1 MLENLHLVFSN
12 EPEFDEMARLLS
24 EEGFLVTGRDYNL
37 EQFHAAVKSR
47 QVKSKLAFLYG
58 PQVAISDQEYLRL
71 VEEIRILEPS
81 LRMVFVFSDLYESR
95 NVITGLVELGVYD
108 IHVREEFGIEDAVDW
123 LTKKRSIAYAR
134 MLLAGRVDAEEGV
147 EEESEAFQTQ
157 IETPL
162 PEVKSE
168 VKEKKVER
176 KRNTGRK
183 FKKRLPR
190 FPSLKIPSIKVPSVK
205 IRWPKMKIPKKEKKE
220 RIAEFK
226 ERTYEVSYNTGK
238 TVDEIF
244 GFKPNTTPN
253 SSFNISNAIIKPV
266 NRNQS
271 RIIGFFSGT
280 KGSVG
285 KTTLST
291 NAAALLQRK
300 GEKTLLID
308 ADLGSMGATM
318 VAFGE
323 DRILPEISN
332 ALGGVMVDK
341 DIRVER
347 FVDDYENIVI
357 DFGNLINDETLR
369 VLQKCDTLFLVAV
382 PESLSVAIMKR
393 FLEKEGRGLENEIH
407 LIVNRY
413 KVGEGLEPWE
423 VGRRLGLPLTAIVPE
438 DLETIEK
445 AIKKRTAAV
454 FIKENKIAA
463 PLEEAL
469 RKTQKINEGV
479 NV

>member
-1 MLENLHLVFSN
+1 MENLHLVFSN

-24 EEGFLVTGRDYNL
+24 EEGFLVIGRDYNL

-58 PQVAISDQEYLRL
+58 PQVSISDQEYLRL
-71 VEEIRILEPS
+71 IEEIRILEPS

-123 LTKKRSIAYAR
+123 LIKKRSIAYAR
-134 MLLAGRVDAEEGV
+134 MMLAGRLDAEEEV
-147 EEESEAFQTQ
+147 EEESENFQMQ
-157 IETPL
+157 IEPPL

-168 VKEKKVER
+168 VKERKIER
-176 KRNTGRK
+176 KRVTESDP
-183 FKKRLPR
+183 KKRLLR
-190 FPSLKIPSIKVPSVK
+190 FPSLKIPSIKIPSVK
-205 IRWPKMKIPKKEKKE
+205 IRWPKMKIPKKE
-220 RIAEFK
+220 RTAEFK
-226 ERTYEVSYNTGK
+226 DRTYEVSYNSGK

-244 GFKPNTTPN
+244 GLKPNTIPN
-253 SSFNISNAIIKPV
+253 SSFNITNALKPM
-266 NRNQS
+266 NRTQS

-291 NAAALLQRK
+291 NLAALLQRK
-300 GEKTLLID
+300 GKKTLLID
-308 ADLGSMGATM
+308 ADSGSRGATM
-318 VAFGE
+318 AAFGE
-323 DRILPEISN
+323 DRILPDISDI
-332 ALGGVMVDK
+332 LGGVMVDK
-341 DIRVER
+341 DIHVER
-347 FVDDYENIVI
+347 FVDDYEYIVI

-382 PESLSVAIMKR
+382 PESLSVSIMKR
-393 FLEKEGRGLENEIH
+393 FMEKEGRGLENEIR

-445 AIKKRTAAV
+445 AIKKRTTAV
-454 FIKENKIAA
+454 FIKENKIVA

-469 RKTQKINEGV
+469 RKSQKINEGV
-479 NV
+479 NVQ